1 MGFSVKQRRA
11 LNSELKPSAIRT
23 RQRQGRELSY
33 IEGWH
38 AIAEANRIFGPDGWN
53 RETVE
58 TKCLLGRERQGQYE
72 AVYVARVRIT
82 VRASDQTVTRDG
94 IGSGEAQGETLGEVH
109 DKAIKTAETDATKRA
124 LATFGKPFGLSLYL
138 SKHQPTNPQPRAAD
152 LPSPLGRRRTLQRL
166 GANGRFYVEKTHA
179 PVLDPDLERT
189 MQQRFA
195 KPDQPS
201 GSSTI
206 AQSHPEEIQ
215 VPTVP
220 TEREEDVSPRPTM
233 PEQSALSRLP
243 SMPDAFEA
251 TALDRMAPV
260 PVPSTLPEPDSATA
274 IIAETPSPM
283 LLPRPARRREP
294 GHLRY
299 VATQPCLLCGRTP
312 SDAHHLKFAQP
323 RAMSRKVSDEFTV
336 PLCRTH
342 HRQLHDSGNEI
353 AWWIDMDI
361 DPLPIAQDLWAEST
375 GAQGHRKIESARG
388 KN

>member
-11 LNSELKPSAIRT
+11 LNTELKPNFVRT

-72 AVYVARVRIT
+72 AVYMARVRIT
-82 VRASDQTVTRDG
+82 VRTSDQTVTRDG
-94 IGSGEAQGETLGEVH
+94 IGSGEAQGESLGEAH

-138 SKHQPTNPQPRAAD
+138 GKHRSKPKTTNLTDSPTSIPEAPASSVGPIDQPARESFSAGATSTTQPR
-152 LPSPLGRRRTLQRL
+152 
-166 GANGRFYVEKTHA
+166 EKDETKNLA
-179 PVLDPDLERT
+179 PI
-189 MQQRFA
+189 
-195 KPDQPS
+195 S
-201 GSSTI
+201 
-206 AQSHPEEIQ
+206 
-215 VPTVP
+215 P
-220 TEREEDVSPRPTM
+220 TEKQAEAGVS
-233 PEQSALSRLP
+233 L
-243 SMPDAFEA
+243 
-251 TALDRMAPV
+251 V
-260 PVPSTLPEPDSATA
+260 PHLEMSSVVP
-274 IIAETPSPM
+274 
-283 LLPRPARRREP
+283 LPRPARRREP
-294 GHLRY
+294 EHLRF

-361 DPLPIAQDLWAEST
+361 DPLPIAHEMWLDFLNKPA
-375 GAQGHRKIESARG
+375 RKITETENS

>member
-11 LNSELKPSAIRT
+11 LNSELKSSAIRT

-58 TKCLLGRERQGQYE
+58 TKCLHGRERQGQYE
-72 AVYVARVRIT
+72 AVYVARVRII
-82 VRASDQTVTRDG
+82 VRAADQTVTRDG
-94 IGSGEAQGETLGEVH
+94 IGSGEAQGDSLGEAH

-138 SKHQPTNPQPRAAD
+138 GKHQPSQPVTRTTEM
-152 LPSPLGRRRTLQRL
+152 PSQVGRRRTLQRL
-166 GANGRFYVEKTHA
+166 GPNGRFYVERKPA
-179 PVLDPDLERT
+179 PVLDPDLERVARAPRPDDAQMNNLNKSAAGQVSRIPT
-189 MQQRFA
+189 GHRASLSDHANESDQRA
-195 KPDQPS
+195 TTNPDSEPKPLD
-201 GSSTI
+201 I
-206 AQSHPEEIQ
+206 AGAPT
-215 VPTVP
+215 TVP
-220 TEREEDVSPRPTM
+220 
-233 PEQSALSRLP
+233 
-243 SMPDAFEA
+243 PDDANGG
-251 TALDRMAPV
+251 TAPV
-260 PVPSTLPEPDSATA
+260 MEAADA
-274 IIAETPSPM
+274 PSPM

-323 RAMSRKVSDEFTV
+323 RAMGRKVSDEFTV

-361 DPLPIAQDLWAEST
+361 DPLPIAHDLWAEST
-375 GAQGHRKIESARG
+375 GAQRHQKAETASE